1 MTTFVCIKYII
12 GGQIMDVTMEIKCLK
27 MGVMEEL
34 MEIDSPE
41 VLKKIKQYIGKV
53 RKQSGINSTT
63 RKALEE
69 MERGE
74 MIHFK
79 SFEEYV
85 KATEDA

>member
-1 MTTFVCIKYII
+1 
-12 GGQIMDVTMEIKCLK
+12 MDMTMEIKCLK

-34 MEIDSPE
+34 MDIENPD
-41 VLKKIKQYIGKV
+41 VLRKIKLYISKV
-53 RKQSGINSTT
+53 RKQDSMNSAT

-69 MERGE
+69 MEKGE

-79 SFEEYV
+79 SFEDYV

>member
-1 MTTFVCIKYII
+1 
-12 GGQIMDVTMEIKCLK
+12 MDVTMEIKCLK